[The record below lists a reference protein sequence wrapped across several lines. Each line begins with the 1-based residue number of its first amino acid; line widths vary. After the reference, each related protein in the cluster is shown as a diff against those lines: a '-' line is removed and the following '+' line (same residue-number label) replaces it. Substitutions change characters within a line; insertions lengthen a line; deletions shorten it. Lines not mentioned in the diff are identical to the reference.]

1 MGHSGDGVAG
11 SWVIRESQSMQ
22 RLLEILFG
30 ATREGAAP
38 GVDRAIDF
46 NPPAWMASHARL
58 LNTLLIIAAL
68 VVVFLIYRRE
78 GRRKGPKIGLGILRV
93 LLFVYVIILLNRPVI
108 RETRTHVEPSVL
120 AILVDTSIS
129 MKIPDVTRDG
139 APSTQPGVA
148 IALET
153 TQPSTQPTP
162 ADPNSPS

>member
-1 MGHSGDGVAG
+1 
-11 SWVIRESQSMQ
+11 MQ

-38 GVDRAIDF
+38 GVERAIDF

-58 LNTLLIIAAL
+58 INVALVIAAL

-78 GRRKGPKIGLGILRV
+78 GRRQGPKIGLGILRV

-120 AILVDTSIS
+120 AILIDNTIS
-129 MKIPDVTRDG
+129 MSIPDVTREG

-148 IALET
+148 IAT
-153 TQPSTQPTP
+153 ASAAPGTQPSSRP
-162 ADPNSPS
+162 ASDPNSPSRLQA